1 MNACCG
7 AWSEFVPLLHIVG
20 TTSTVQKSR
29 GQLTHHV
36 APGKLIS
43 SKSDHYIYETLVERL
58 ACKVESLKSVE
69 CAPEKIDFLIKEIM
83 ETKRPGYL
91 FIPCDLVD
99 IPVSALRLGDLD
111 LYRPMEIRPI
121 EYCDQLAS
129 LVLSKIYSSAAPC
142 MLVDILTDRFG
153 LTHEV
158 RSLVRK
164 TNIPNLSTFMGKSVL
179 DETEVSYV
187 GDYIGDASE
196 KEVQQF
202 VQTCDLVIHIGAFNN
217 EINSGKHTLYNGVH
231 PESLIIMNH
240 ENIIIGSAK
249 FDVSFVHILPK
260 IVSNCNPLKIP
271 QFTGSIFISQ

>member
-1 MNACCG
+1 
-7 AWSEFVPLLHIVG
+7 
-20 TTSTVQKSR
+20 
-29 GQLTHHV
+29 
-36 APGKLIS
+36 
-43 SKSDHYIYETLVERL
+43 
-58 ACKVESLKSVE
+58 
-69 CAPEKIDFLIKEIM
+69 
-83 ETKRPGYL
+83 
-91 FIPCDLVD
+91 
-99 IPVSALRLGDLD
+99 
-111 LYRPMEIRPI
+111 
-121 EYCDQLAS
+121 
-129 LVLSKIYSSAAPC
+129 
-142 MLVDILTDRFG
+142 
-153 LTHEV
+153 
-158 RSLVRK
+158 
-164 TNIPNLSTFMGKSVL
+164 MGKSVL

-271 QFTGSIFISQ
+271 QFTVPRIEHHIEYSPSTAAITQSQLLSSLQKFIQPKDIVVIDTCSVMFGLPDLRLPKDVKLVGQHFYLSIGMALPCSFGVAVANREMGAESRVILLEGDGSAQMTIQELSAFIKHGLSPLILLFNNHGYTVERAIKGTDRSPSSPS